1 MIPLFV
7 SLTMWLFG
15 CIRVC
20 CLLLYVVACC
30 FVVRSCPPYLLAL
43 LARLRASCASETPG
57 RGREKY
63 VRCRM
68 TCLLIGTTLFNDS
81 SVRWYVPTTKPIPHY
96 VGEGTTCAK
105 INCRTI
111 EEWGNDSLR
120 NFVEHVEDNEAEDVS
135 AIDTHIRYTA
145 VEFVVWNVCI
155 FYIPTKLWIE
165 HVPRCV
171 KWYRSHA
178 SRSNKVLLICD
189 FPTTTTKNKK
199 EAAIIWCV

>member
-1 MIPLFV
+1 MYSSVLSV
-7 SLTMWLFG
+7 V
-15 CIRVC
+15 VC
-20 CLLLYVVACC
+20 CLLWHVVLW
-30 FVVRSCPPYLLAL
+30 FDHVRRICSLCWRDC
-43 LARLRASCASETPG
+43 ARNVLPKYPEE
-57 RGREKY
+57 EKY

-105 INCRTI
+105 INCRII

-145 VEFVVWNVCI
+145 VAFVVWHVCI